1 MTSAD
6 HGDSRLRENIHV
18 AADVEHQ
25 RWIVDLAELGWICG
39 IIERE
44 DMHSGSL
51 GLAHLLLRQFH
62 GLARA
67 QRLRRYGKQ
76 AGGFEFGEG
85 STENRR
91 HVAKMLNQTTGASR
105 AKTRGESQ
113 CEPLQGLLRDGPI
126 QCGSRCRHK
135 SLHVPIYAPG
145 KNPVQG
151 ATHLALLESNIVN
164 MSRLRISAISFLN
177 TAPLMWDFEHGAAG
191 AQFDISYTV
200 PSACAGQLAAGTA
213 DIGIVPVAAYAQIS
227 DLAIIPGVAIAA
239 RRSVRSI
246 LLVSKVPVAKIETI
260 ALDTSS
266 MTSVALTKVLFER
279 WLGAGRRF
287 TDVAPNLEIM
297 LRDHDAGLV
306 IGDTALQVDRSKCL
320 TLDLAEEWI
329 RFTGKPFVFAFWAIR
344 RAALANAPAD
354 LASMFQTSRDHGV
367 QPQNINSLARDWAGR
382 VGLSA
387 DEVRTYLTGN
397 IHYHLDPGCLEGL
410 QLFYRYAAECGALPP
425 APALQFVEVAKFA
438 TT

>member
-1 MTSAD
+1 
-6 HGDSRLRENIHV
+6 
-18 AADVEHQ
+18 
-25 RWIVDLAELGWICG
+25 
-39 IIERE
+39 
-44 DMHSGSL
+44 
-51 GLAHLLLRQFH
+51 
-62 GLARA
+62 
-67 QRLRRYGKQ
+67 
-76 AGGFEFGEG
+76 
-85 STENRR
+85 
-91 HVAKMLNQTTGASR
+91 
-105 AKTRGESQ
+105 
-113 CEPLQGLLRDGPI
+113 
-126 QCGSRCRHK
+126 
-135 SLHVPIYAPG
+135 
-145 KNPVQG
+145 
-151 ATHLALLESNIVN
+151 
-164 MSRLRISAISFLN
+164 
-177 TAPLMWDFEHGAAG
+177 MWDFEHGAAG

-200 PSACAGQLAAGTA
+200 PSVCAAQLLAGTA
-213 DIGIVPVAAYAQIS
+213 DIGMIPVAAYAQIS

-239 RRSVRSI
+239 RRPVRSI
-246 LLVSKVPVAKIETI
+246 LLVSKVPVEKIETI

-306 IGDTALQVDRSKCL
+306 IGDTALQVDRSKYL
-320 TLDLAEEWI
+320 TLDLAAEWI

-354 LASMFQTSRDHGV
+354 LASIFHLSRDHGV
-367 QPQNINSLARDWAGR
+367 QTQNINSLAQDWAGR
-382 VGLSA
+382 VGLPE
-387 DEVRTYLTGN
+387 DEVRTYLTEN